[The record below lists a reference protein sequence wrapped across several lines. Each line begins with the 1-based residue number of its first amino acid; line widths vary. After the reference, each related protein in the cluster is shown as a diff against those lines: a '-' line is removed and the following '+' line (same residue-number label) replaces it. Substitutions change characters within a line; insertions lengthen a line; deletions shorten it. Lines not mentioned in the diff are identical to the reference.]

1 MQISYYEKL
10 FFCYKM
16 NLSIKR
22 FVKFFAFRRR
32 RMATGGITLPK
43 TVSSCY
49 KVALNSVDQALEDIL
64 ENENYKTTHLDIA
77 ARDFATVERQLKKD
91 ISCLAKQAEDMVAL
105 EKEVS
110 DGFDKIQSEQIETA
124 LELKKTELRAEEARN
139 RLTMNAKEA
148 NRWEERANKE
158 IREHESKSV
167 AQVFTGSLTY
177 YGLALSL
184 ILPPVGAIVTA
195 AGAGSTAVLGI
206 LKMSN
211 TEKLKEY
218 EKERIKCVEEIKNN
232 LIERFVLFLIH
243 LRLAR
248 EIASLEGLLEIIQ
261 ECKEFLERFRTQAL
275 HDLKELQQNATKVG
289 TVESRARIANDLR
302 SRIRGKATNLRAKL
316 NGSLLELCDG
326 IDDLPGA
333 HAGMRSTW
341 NNRVQ
346 NFPQLDTLGAAY
358 DNFF

>member
-1 MQISYYEKL
+1 
-10 FFCYKM
+10 
-16 NLSIKR
+16 
-22 FVKFFAFRRR
+22 
-32 RMATGGITLPK
+32 MAYGGITLPK
-43 TVSSCY
+43 TVSNCY

-64 ENENYKTTHLDIA
+64 ENDNYKTTHLDIA

-110 DGFDKIQSEQIETA
+110 DGFKKIQSKQNETA
-124 LELKKTELRAEEARN
+124 LELKKTELRAEEAQN

-148 NRWEERANKE
+148 NRWAERANKE

-167 AQVFTGSLTY
+167 AQVFTGSLAY
-177 YGLALSL
+177 VGAFIFPL
-184 ILPPVGAIVTA
+184 LPPVGAVAMA
-195 AGAGSTAVLGI
+195 AGAGSTVALGI
-206 LKMSN
+206 SKMSN
-211 TEKLKEY
+211 TEKFKEY
-218 EKERIKCVEEIKNN
+218 EKEHIQCVEEIKKN
-232 LIERFVLFLIH
+232 LGEGFVLFLKH
-243 LRLAR
+243 LNLAI
-248 EIASLEGLLEIIQ
+248 EIASLGALLEIIQ

-289 TVESRARIANDLR
+289 TVEARARIANDLR
-302 SRIRGKATNLRAKL
+302 SRIRGKATSLRAKL

-346 NFPQLDTLGAAY
+346 NKSQNDTLGAISANY
-358 DNFF
+358 F